1 MIVAYPDT
9 VETVGMFKPA
19 DDGEYVEGIGVEDVS
34 GDEEEIDV
42 DVDVEEAVSE
52 ESEDAGGVEELRGEV
67 TVMVTTVMMVVIP
80 SFAPSLDAVGEEDGA
95 ADIGVTRTPEAE
107 VEEAELPY
115 PVAVAVA
122 VGSVAASGIPV
133 LGTAE

>member
-1 MIVAYPDT
+1 
-9 VETVGMFKPA
+9 MFKPA
-19 DDGEYVEGIGVEDVS
+19 DDGEYVEDIGVEDVS
-34 GDEEEIDV
+34 GDEDEEEV
-42 DVDVEEAVSE
+42 DVVVEEAVSE

-95 ADIGVTRTPEAE
+95 ADIGVIRTPEAE

-115 PVAVAVA
+115 SVAVAVA

>member
-1 MIVAYPDT
+1 
-9 VETVGMFKPA
+9 MFKPA

-34 GDEEEIDV
+34 GDEEEEEEV
-42 DVDVEEAVSE
+42 DVVVEEAVSE

-67 TVMVTTVMMVVIP
+67 TVMVTTVMMVVMP

-107 VEEAELPY
+107 VEEAELP
-115 PVAVAVA
+115 
-122 VGSVAASGIPV
+122 
-133 LGTAE
+133 

>member
-1 MIVAYPDT
+1 
-9 VETVGMFKPA
+9 MFKPA

-34 GDEEEIDV
+34 GDGEKEEV
-42 DVDVEEAVSE
+42 DVDVEEAVSW
-52 ESEDAGGVEELRGEV
+52 ESEDASGVEELRGEV

-107 VEEAELPY
+107 AEEEAELPY

>member
-1 MIVAYPDT
+1 
-9 VETVGMFKPA
+9 MFKPA

-34 GDEEEIDV
+34 GDEEEVDVDVNV

-95 ADIGVTRTPEAE
+95 ADIGVIKTPEAE

-115 PVAVAVA
+115 PVAVA

>member
-1 MIVAYPDT
+1 MVAYPDT

-34 GDEEEIDV
+34 GDEDEEEEV
-42 DVDVEEAVSE
+42 DVDVEEAVSG
-52 ESEDAGGVEELRGEV
+52 ESEDAGRVEEPRGEV

-80 SFAPSLDAVGEEDGA
+80 SFAPSFDAVVEEDGA

-107 VEEAELPY
+107 VEEAELP
-115 PVAVAVA
+115 
-122 VGSVAASGIPV
+122 
-133 LGTAE
+133 

>member
-1 MIVAYPDT
+1 
-9 VETVGMFKPA
+9 MFKPA

-34 GDEEEIDV
+34 GDEEEEEE
-42 DVDVEEAVSE
+42 VDVEEAVSE
-52 ESEDAGGVEELRGEV
+52 VSEDAGGIEELRGEV

-107 VEEAELPY
+107 AEEEAELPY

>member
-1 MIVAYPDT
+1 
-9 VETVGMFKPA
+9 MFKPA
-19 DDGEYVEGIGVEDVS
+19 DDGEYVEGIGEEDVS
-34 GDEEEIDV
+34 GDEEEEEEV

-52 ESEDAGGVEELRGEV
+52 ESEDASGVEELRGEV

-80 SFAPSLDAVGEEDGA
+80 SFAPSLDAVVEEDGA

-115 PVAVAVA
+115 PVAAAVA

>member
-1 MIVAYPDT
+1 
-9 VETVGMFKPA
+9 MFKPA
-19 DDGEYVEGIGVEDVS
+19 DDGEYVEGTGVEDVS
-34 GDEEEIDV
+34 GDEEEEEE
-42 DVDVEEAVSE
+42 VDVEEAVSE
-52 ESEDAGGVEELRGEV
+52 ESEDVGGVEELRGEV

-80 SFAPSLDAVGEEDGA
+80 SFAPSLDAVVEEDGA

-107 VEEAELPY
+107 VEEEAELPY

>member
-1 MIVAYPDT
+1 
-9 VETVGMFKPA
+9 MFKPT
-19 DDGEYVEGIGVEDVS
+19 DDGEYVEGTGVEDVS
-34 GDEEEIDV
+34 GNEEKEEV
-42 DVDVEEAVSE
+42 DVDVEEAVS

-80 SFAPSLDAVGEEDGA
+80 SFAPSLDAVVEEDGT

>member
-1 MIVAYPDT
+1 
-9 VETVGMFKPA
+9 MFKPA
-19 DDGEYVEGIGVEDVS
+19 DDGEYVEGIGVEEDVS
-34 GDEEEIDV
+34 GDEEEEEV
-42 DVDVEEAVSE
+42 DVDVEEAVSG

-80 SFAPSLDAVGEEDGA
+80 SFAPSLDAIGEEDGA

-107 VEEAELPY
+107 VEEEAELPY
-115 PVAVAVA
+115 PVAVAVAVA
-122 VGSVAASGIPV
+122 VGSVAASGMPV

>member
-1 MIVAYPDT
+1 
-9 VETVGMFKPA
+9 MFKPA
-19 DDGEYVEGIGVEDVS
+19 DDGEYVEGIGVEEDVS
-34 GDEEEIDV
+34 GDEDEEEV
-42 DVDVEEAVSE
+42 DVDVEDAVSE

-80 SFAPSLDAVGEEDGA
+80 SFTPSLDAVGEEDGA
-95 ADIGVTRTPEAE
+95 ADIGVTSTPEAE

-115 PVAVAVA
+115 PIAVAVA

>member
-1 MIVAYPDT
+1 
-9 VETVGMFKPA
+9 MFKPA
-19 DDGEYVEGIGVEDVS
+19 DDGEYVEGIGVEEDVS
-34 GDEEEIDV
+34 GDEEKEEV

-67 TVMVTTVMMVVIP
+67 TVMVTTVIMVVIP
-80 SFAPSLDAVGEEDGA
+80 SFAPSLDVVGEEDGA
-95 ADIGVTRTPEAE
+95 ADIGVTSTPEAE

>member
-1 MIVAYPDT
+1 
-9 VETVGMFKPA
+9 MFKPA
-19 DDGEYVEGIGVEDVS
+19 DDGEYVEGIGVEEDVS
-34 GDEEEIDV
+34 GDEEEGEEV

-52 ESEDAGGVEELRGEV
+52 VSEDAGGIEELRGEV
-67 TVMVTTVMMVVIP
+67 TVMVTTVIMVVIP

-107 VEEAELPY
+107 AEKEAELPY

-122 VGSVAASGIPV
+122 VGSVAASGMPV

>member
-1 MIVAYPDT
+1 
-9 VETVGMFKPA
+9 MFKPA
-19 DDGEYVEGIGVEDVS
+19 DDGEYVEGIGVEEDVS
-34 GDEEEIDV
+34 GDEEEEEEI

-52 ESEDAGGVEELRGEV
+52 ESEDAGGVEEPRGEV

-80 SFAPSLDAVGEEDGA
+80 SFAPSLDAIGEEDGA

-122 VGSVAASGIPV
+122 VGSVAASGISV

>member
-1 MIVAYPDT
+1 
-9 VETVGMFKPA
+9 MFKPA
-19 DDGEYVEGIGVEDVS
+19 DDGEYVEGIGVEEDVS
-34 GDEEEIDV
+34 GDEEEEVDV
-42 DVDVEEAVSE
+42 DVDVEEAVSG

-67 TVMVTTVMMVVIP
+67 TVMVTTVIMVVIP

-95 ADIGVTRTPEAE
+95 ADIGVTRTPGAE
-107 VEEAELPY
+107 VEEEAELPY

>member
-1 MIVAYPDT
+1 
-9 VETVGMFKPA
+9 MFKPA
-19 DDGEYVEGIGVEDVS
+19 DEGEYIEGIGVEEDVS
-34 GDEEEIDV
+34 GDEEEEEEV

-52 ESEDAGGVEELRGEV
+52 ENEDAGGVEELRGEV

-80 SFAPSLDAVGEEDGA
+80 SFAPSLDAVVEEDGA

>member
-1 MIVAYPDT
+1 
-9 VETVGMFKPA
+9 MFKPA
-19 DDGEYVEGIGVEDVS
+19 DDGEYVEGIGVEEDVS
-34 GDEEEIDV
+34 GDEEEEEV

-52 ESEDAGGVEELRGEV
+52 ESEDAGGVEEPRGEV

-95 ADIGVTRTPEAE
+95 ADIGVIKTPEAE

-115 PVAVAVA
+115 PVAVAV
-122 VGSVAASGIPV
+122 GSVAASGMPV

>member
-1 MIVAYPDT
+1 
-9 VETVGMFKPA
+9 MFKPA

-34 GDEEEIDV
+34 GDEEEEV

-67 TVMVTTVMMVVIP
+67 TVMVTTVIMVVIP

-107 VEEAELPY
+107 AEEEAELPY

>member
-1 MIVAYPDT
+1 
-9 VETVGMFKPA
+9 MFKPA
-19 DDGEYVEGIGVEDVS
+19 DDGEYVEGIGVEEDVS
-34 GDEEEIDV
+34 GDEEEEEEV

-80 SFAPSLDAVGEEDGA
+80 SFAPSLDAVVEEDGA

-107 VEEAELPY
+107 AEEAELPY

-122 VGSVAASGIPV
+122 VGSVAASGMPV

>member
-1 MIVAYPDT
+1 
-9 VETVGMFKPA
+9 MFKPA

-34 GDEEEIDV
+34 GDEEEV

-52 ESEDAGGVEELRGEV
+52 ENEDAGGFEELRGEV

>member
-1 MIVAYPDT
+1 
-9 VETVGMFKPA
+9 MFKPA
-19 DDGEYVEGIGVEDVS
+19 DDGEYVEGIGVEEDVS
-34 GDEEEIDV
+34 GDEEEEEEV

-52 ESEDAGGVEELRGEV
+52 ENEDAGGVEELRGEV

-80 SFAPSLDAVGEEDGA
+80 SFAPSLDAIGEEDGA
-95 ADIGVTRTPEAE
+95 ADILGSTRTPEAE

-122 VGSVAASGIPV
+122 VGSVAASGMPV